1 MVRYRF
7 EVILISLIF
16 CALIAI
22 RFWFA

>member
-1 MVRYRF
+1 MGRYRF